1 MRSTHLLLVV
11 TAVCGSVACSEGPR
25 LVPPDTGVPGPDT
38 STNEDVT
45 SDLVAIEDAAMMGMD
60 ATVEEDSGTG
70 VDDTGVRTDTGVV
83 RDTGVP
89 RDVISGPVDLVVRVG
104 SAPAD
109 APDRFTGAEVP
120 AIAAPEIVY
129 PQNGTVI
136 PPNLRG
142 FEYQVRGPAGAT
154 LYEITFRGGNGRVR
168 VYSPCVA
175 VGGGCAISI
184 NDEAM
189 AGLAVASAG
198 AEMQVSVRATT
209 AAGIGRAT
217 AATLGVS
224 GSDIRGG
231 VYYWTVEGVANAI
244 MRYEWGAGMGR
255 SEQFIAGNAFACVGC
270 HSLSRDGSRIAI
282 GVGIPGPSV
291 MTTYDTLSRATVGA
305 AYGANFATFS
315 PDNTRLLTSNGS
327 VFAPINPATGT
338 AVTGFPAGQ
347 SGTQPDWSPDGRSVV
362 YSIPT
367 GAIPIGSP
375 GHGAPAS
382 LQIIGYDPAMSRFT
396 GSRPLLPSMGEN
408 NYYPHF
414 APDSDWVI
422 FNRSSG
428 QSSSAPDARLWAI
441 RASTGGAPVEFNIAN
456 STGNLVNSWPRWAP
470 FRDTYNGDAIYWFT
484 FSSHRDYGLRLRN
497 SAAMNATAQLWM
509 AAFKISE
516 GVARRDPSTPA
527 FWLPFQSISGSN
539 HIAQWTERVQRRT
552 CGADMECAPGER
564 CISLMTA
571 GGMRCVGGT

>member
-1 MRSTHLLLVV
+1 
-11 TAVCGSVACSEGPR
+11 
-25 LVPPDTGVPGPDT
+25 VPGPDT

-154 LYEITFRGGNGRVR
+154 LYEVTFRGGNGRVR

-184 NDEAM
+184 NDAAM

-255 SEQFIAGNAFACVGC
+255 SEQFVAGNAFACVGC
-270 HSLSRDGSRIAI
+270 HSLSRNGNRMN
-282 GVGIPGPSV
+282 VGYNIPGPFTFV
-291 MTTYDTLSRATVGA
+291 SRIMDVTARRVEYERNDGFFTA
-305 AYGANFATFS
+305 FS
-315 PDNTRLLTSNGS
+315 PDANLMLSSNAVGLQLLDMRTN
-327 VFAPINPATGT
+327 APVP
-338 AVTGFPAGQ
+338 GFPPLQ
-347 SGTQPDWSPDGRSVV
+347 GTHPDWSPDGARAVFAQPVPS
-362 YSIPT
+362 
-367 GAIPIGSP
+367 APISAP
-375 GHGAPAS
+375 GHSAPANLVVMNYNS
-382 LQIIGYDPAMSRFT
+382 MTGRF
-396 GSRPLLPSMGEN
+396 GSTNILLLNRGEN

-414 APDSDWVI
+414 APDSDWII

-428 QSSSAPDARLWAI
+428 QSSSAPDARLWAV
-441 RASTGGAPVEFNIAN
+441 RASTGGEPVEFNIAN

-564 CISLMTA
+564 CVSLMTA